1 MSRPPPRPIPR
12 ARLWPRTEEAGV
24 HGSAR
29 LGATAGMAVSGEDAS
44 GGRSEVWRFPEWRG
58 RAAEPWR
65 FARIPAKRSRHS
77 GYCDTMESGVVR
89 RQVRQIVQSQ
99 LNLGDFL
106 P

>member
-1 MSRPPPRPIPR
+1 MDTGTQAANPQ
-12 ARLWPRTEEAGV
+12 LVAGFFLDL
-24 HGSAR
+24 S
-29 LGATAGMAVSGEDAS
+29 
-44 GGRSEVWRFPEWRG
+44 
-58 RAAEPWR
+58 WR